1 MAGSRALFKRCAE
14 QIAQECEQRPYDH
27 WVAADFP
34 VTFDREL
41 EGKQLQVEIVLLES
55 TADYIH
61 LLVSVDDGG
70 VWAYVPPSVSTIIR
84 RTQTEDE

>member
-1 MAGSRALFKRCAE
+1 MAGARALFKRCAGE
-14 QIAQECEQRPYDH
+14 IALECEQQSYDH

-34 VTFDREL
+34 VTFDREF

-55 TADYIH
+55 TPEYVH

-84 RTQTEDE
+84 KPGSEDA